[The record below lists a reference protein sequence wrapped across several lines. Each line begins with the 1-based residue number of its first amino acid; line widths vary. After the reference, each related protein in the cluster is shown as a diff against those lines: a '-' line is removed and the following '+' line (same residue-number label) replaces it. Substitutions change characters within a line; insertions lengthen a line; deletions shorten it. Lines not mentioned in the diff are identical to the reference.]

1 MDVFNLLFGKK
12 GQLTIIGFILFFVM
26 LLLYVVFLP
35 AINEVINI
43 ALPYAD
49 TMTTLMLSFT
59 PFILFVAIIGSLMIY
74 LRPQY

>member
-1 MDVFNLLFGKK
+1 MIQLFNNNK

-26 LLLYVVFLP
+26 LILYAVFLP
-35 AINEVINI
+35 AINEVINV

-49 TMTTLMLSFT
+49 TMTTLMLSFV
-59 PFILFVAIIGSLMIY
+59 PFLLLIAIIGSLMIY